1 MRAVFLERITWL
13 LKILFGGSF
22 LSAILVG
29 GVLAQQA
36 TLVGVVTD
44 YQSGEPLGGAN
55 VTLFDLSDPDVLLG
69 AATDRDGV
77 YSVNRIN
84 QGTYKVIISFLG
96 YVSQVDTLSF
106 DGQENKTL
114 SAALRT
120 DDVNLGEVTIRQNT
134 SAARTEMGR
143 QRISSVDVSRIS
155 SPVAGGDL
163 VNYLQI
169 MPGVVSLGNR
179 GGQIF
184 IRGGTPSENMVMVD
198 GALVYKPFHILSFY
212 SPFPDNVVSSADF
225 YPGGFTSEHSGRISS
240 VLDINMR
247 NGNRF
252 EYGGS
257 ASLSPFMADIMV
269 EGPLKKEESSIIAS
283 FKKSLIDE
291 TSSWYLSEQ
300 QPLKFESQFIKVSN
314 IGEYSNCSG
323 MLLRTRDEGK
333 INTQREETLQW
344 SNFVTGIKCRAL
356 QDQNLF
362 QVKSNISSMSNS
374 SIYEDRSYTSGI
386 TQFRTDF
393 SLSKY
398 YGNIRAEYGVLFRI
412 EWIDYDLT
420 GRVSGLTAEEFNMKS
435 TGGHVQFSIPIGD
448 NLTIEPGTVVSMY
461 NNYPISLEPRVRLS
475 YFPFGEDGGEVSA
488 AAGIYR
494 QAIYGFNDAR
504 DATGVFVTWT
514 KLPGEPKQAEARHA
528 LLGWQQTIGSGG
540 FSYSMEVYYKNLYD
554 IPVSTWSP
562 IAKFSTDL
570 QLANGTVYGTDLRL
584 EYNMGRHYGLLSYG
598 YTNTTYEASQD
609 NFGEWFGE
617 PVVEYNPSH
626 DRRHQVNAVYS
637 LELGRYTLG
646 ARWQFGSGAPFTRP
660 LGFDEILWFDR
671 NFPDVTNTTGDQRIL
686 VDRPFEGR
694 LPTYHSLDASIE
706 RVFNFSNDSGSI
718 TTKVGA
724 VNLYNRKNMFYYD
737 IFTQERINQLPITA
751 YISLRI
757 DV

>member
-1 MRAVFLERITWL
+1 MRTVFWGKFGWL
-13 LKILFGGSF
+13 LKVFFGGFF
-22 LSAILVG
+22 LSGILIE
-29 GVLAQQA
+29 GVIAQQA
-36 TLVGVVTD
+36 TLVGVITD
-44 YQSGEPLGGAN
+44 YQTGEPLVSAN
-55 VTLFDLSDPDVLLG
+55 ITIIDLSDDNLVLG

-84 QGTYKVIISFLG
+84 QGTYKIIVSFLG
-96 YVSQVDTLSF
+96 YVSEVDTLSF
-106 DGQENKTL
+106 EAGENKTL
-114 SAALRT
+114 SAALKT
-120 DDVNLGEVTIRQNT
+120 DDVNLGEVTISQNT
-134 SAARTEMGR
+134 SATLTKMGR

-184 IRGGTPSENMVMVD
+184 IRGGTPSENMVMID

-225 YPGGFTSEHSGRISS
+225 YPGGFNSEYNGRISS

-269 EGPLKKEESSIIAS
+269 EGPLKKEETSVIAS
-283 FKKSLIDE
+283 FKKSLIDK

-300 QPLKFESQFIKVSN
+300 QPLKFESQFIKVSD

-323 MLLRTRDEGK
+323 MFLRTKDEGK

-344 SNFVTGIKCRAL
+344 NNFVTGLKCRAL

-362 QVKSNISSMSNS
+362 QIKSNISSMSNS

-420 GRVSGLTAEEFNMKS
+420 GRVSGLSEDQYNMKS
-435 TGGHVQFSIPIGD
+435 TGGHVQLSIPIGD
-448 NLTIEPGTVVSMY
+448 NLTIEPGTVLSVY
-461 NNYPISLEPRVRLS
+461 NDYPLSIEPRVRLS
-475 YFPFGEDGGEVSA
+475 YFPFGEEGGEISA
-488 AAGIYR
+488 AAGLYR

-514 KLPGEPKQAEARHA
+514 KIPGESKQAEARHA
-528 LLGWQQTIGSGG
+528 LLGWQQSIGSG
-540 FSYSMEVYYKNLYD
+540 FSYSMEVYYKTLYN

-570 QLANGTVYGTDLRL
+570 EISNGTVYGTDLRV

-626 DRRHQVNAVYS
+626 DRRHQINAVYS
-637 LELGRYTLG
+637 LELGQYTLG

-660 LGFDEILWFDR
+660 IGFDEILWFDR
-671 NFPDVTNTTGDQRIL
+671 QFPDVTNTTGEQRIL
-686 VDRPFEGR
+686 VDRPFKGR

-706 RVFNFSNDSGSI
+706 RIFQFPDNTRTL

-724 VNLYNRKNMFYYD
+724 VNLYDRKNIFYYD